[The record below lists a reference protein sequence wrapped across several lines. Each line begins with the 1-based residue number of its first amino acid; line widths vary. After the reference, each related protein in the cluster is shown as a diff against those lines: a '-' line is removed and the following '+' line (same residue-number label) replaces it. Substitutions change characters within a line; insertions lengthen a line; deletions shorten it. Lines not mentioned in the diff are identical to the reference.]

1 MSYHPLDQIHA
12 RIRKNPIQN
21 SRNTSLPLPSL
32 DLVSTDKAWPRD
44 TIIINNSPA
53 PSRITDSMSELPAC
67 YGSEKESLVELGALI
82 LGNRAA
88 VSRPRDT
95 ATVWP
100 SYALLLPL
108 PGLSLSLSLSPP
120 FPPSF
125 YLPPLWLVPPRR
137 PSLRVMHTPPMP
149 FPPFGRSPPLAV
161 RGEPC
166 TKRSR

>member
-1 MSYHPLDQIHA
+1 
-12 RIRKNPIQN
+12 
-21 SRNTSLPLPSL
+21 
-32 DLVSTDKAWPRD
+32 
-44 TIIINNSPA
+44 
-53 PSRITDSMSELPAC
+53 MSELPAC

-108 PGLSLSLSLSPP
+108 PGLSPLSLSLPRSIFLPSGWLPLASSFPSRNAHTRPMP

-125 YLPPLWLVPPRR
+125 VRLLAPPPPRAVGIARVSLFARLAQMDGQVFEPSLLSRSKEER
-137 PSLRVMHTPPMP
+137 PSASLRLRHSAPTP
-149 FPPFGRSPPLAV
+149 
-161 RGEPC
+161 
-166 TKRSR
+166 SRAGV